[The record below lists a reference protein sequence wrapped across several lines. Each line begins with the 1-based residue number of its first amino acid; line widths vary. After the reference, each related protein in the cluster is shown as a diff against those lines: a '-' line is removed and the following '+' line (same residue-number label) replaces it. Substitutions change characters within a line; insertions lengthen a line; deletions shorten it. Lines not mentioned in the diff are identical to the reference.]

1 MRKMENCNKS
11 NGAGRCVPHLVVGIL
26 DGLRLPD
33 VLDDLV
39 LVGVVGVLLLLAPH
53 LLAVPTLLPLQLRY
67 CSHRRLC
74 LQVA

>member
-1 MRKMENCNKS
+1 M
-11 NGAGRCVPHLVVGIL
+11 AQGRCVPHLVIGLL

-39 LVGVVGVLLLLAPH
+39 LVGVVGELLAPR
-53 LLAVPTLLPLQLRY
+53 LLVLPTLLPLHLRY

>member
-1 MRKMENCNKS
+1 MI
-11 NGAGRCVPHLVVGIL
+11 AGRCVPHLVVGLL

-39 LVGVVGVLLLLAPH
+39 LVGVVGELLALH
-53 LLAVPTLLPLQLRY
+53 LMAVPTLLPLHLRY

>member
-1 MRKMENCNKS
+1 MRKTGEIDKS
-11 NGAGRCVPHLVVGIL
+11 NGAGSCVPHLVVGLL

-39 LVGVVGVLLLLAPH
+39 LVGVVGELLAPR

>member
-1 MRKMENCNKS
+1 M
-11 NGAGRCVPHLVVGIL
+11 ALGRCVPHLVVGLL
-26 DGLRLPD
+26 DGLRLLD

-39 LVGVVGVLLLLAPH
+39 LVCVVGELLALH
-53 LLAVPTLLPLQLRY
+53 LLALSTLLPLQLRY